1 MSEAE
6 YALGYHCGITFAGL
20 KPASLFWID
29 AEQFDSLGCLR
40 RCFAEKDFRF
50 VTLRQKNGKRLLF
63 VFHREYLARILFA
76 KDNFAFLHSLGYTY
90 SAAGQAVVQL
100 RDRIRADKEFPHE
113 VGLFLG
119 YPLEDV
125 VGFMR
130 DSKGG
135 VCLCGYWK
143 VYGDA
148 ERKARIFE
156 RYKRCADCIC
166 CKLRQGK
173 PLAEIFG
180 VR

>member
-40 RCFAEKDFRF
+40 RCFAERDFRF

-76 KDNFAFLHSLGYTY
+76 KDNFAFLHSLGYAY

-113 VGLFLG
+113 VGKASRWPKFSASDKNCRRDISVKDQTALG
-119 YPLEDV
+119 
-125 VGFMR
+125 
-130 DSKGG
+130 
-135 VCLCGYWK
+135 
-143 VYGDA
+143 
-148 ERKARIFE
+148 
-156 RYKRCADCIC
+156 
-166 CKLRQGK
+166 LRSAIDIK
-173 PLAEIFG
+173 S
-180 VR
+180 